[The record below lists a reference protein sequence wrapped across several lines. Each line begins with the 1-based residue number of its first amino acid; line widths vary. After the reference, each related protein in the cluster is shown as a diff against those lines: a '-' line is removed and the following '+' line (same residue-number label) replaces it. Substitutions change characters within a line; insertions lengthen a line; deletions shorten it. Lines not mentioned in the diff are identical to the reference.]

1 MFTQPGLN
9 FDDYTGDIEPGDL
22 LKIKEGMMLIEP
34 IDPVL
39 VLEAD
44 NEKGIYEIMY
54 IRNNYVIS
62 CGRMEIEEKL
72 NG

>member
-1 MFTQPGLN
+1 MFKQPGLD
-9 FDDYTGDIEPGDL
+9 FDEYAGDIEPGDL

-62 CGRMEIEEKL
+62 CGRMEIKEKL